1 MHHDDHSKLNEQVSL
16 GDTDSLNTVAAG
28 QLVHFDDL
36 DDFKIAEGEPD
47 IRGWDV
53 RGTDGQ
59 KIGKVEDLLVD
70 TAAMKVRYIEVRL
83 DKEIA
88 RQVAQNADMSAHHVP
103 QVGRLADQ
111 LLTDDDRTSDP
122 DAARYMLVP
131 IGVAR
136 LDEDKDDV
144 LLDAHATQMVG
155 IPAYDREPLTRDRE
169 TDIVRSYGANANA
182 SAGGIASSDVM
193 NAARPSDVQPERMQH
208 DHSDLKA
215 TDDTRNQSTRSSDAF
230 YADRSFDERSFFGSR
245 RHGRD
250 DDSYFARAEQRDR
263 TQSATGN
270 RAAGMDDMSQMAL
283 TDEQIRE
290 RQRNRES
297 VDDRADH

>member
-1 MHHDDHSKLNEQVSL
+1 MQNDDRSKPDERVSL
-16 GDTDSLNTVAAG
+16 GDTDSLNTMAAG

-36 DDFKIAEGEPD
+36 DDFRIAEGEPD

-111 LLTDDDRTSDP
+111 LRTDDDRTSDP

-155 IPAYDREPLTRDRE
+155 IPAYEREPLTRDRE
-169 TDIVRSYGANANA
+169 ADIVRSYSANTGA
-182 SAGGIASSDVM
+182 STGGIASSDVM
-193 NAARPSDVQPERMQH
+193 NAARPSTVQPERMQQ
-208 DHSDLKA
+208 DHADLKA
-215 TDDTRNQSTRSSDAF
+215 SDDARNQSTRTSDAF
-230 YADRSFDERSFFGSR
+230 YADRSFDDRSFFGSR

-250 DDSYFARAEQRDR
+250 EDSYFTRDEQRDR

-270 RAAGMDDMSQMAL
+270 HAAGIDDMSEMAL

-290 RQRNRES
+290 RQRARDRG
-297 VDDRADH
+297 DDRADH

>member
-1 MHHDDHSKLNEQVSL
+1 MHHDDDSKLNERVSL
-16 GDTDSLNTVAAG
+16 GDNDSMNTMAAG

-169 TDIVRSYGANANA
+169 ADIVRSYGASTGA
-182 SAGGIASSDVM
+182 STGGIASSDVM
-193 NAARPSDVQPERMQH
+193 NAARPSDVQPERMQREH
-208 DHSDLKA
+208 PDLKA
-215 TDDTRNQSTRSSDAF
+215 SDDARNQSTRTSDAF
-230 YADRSFDERSFFGSR
+230 YADRNFDERSFFGSR

-250 DDSYFARAEQRDR
+250 DDSYFTRAEERDR

-270 RAAGMDDMSQMAL
+270 RAAGIDDMSQMAL

-290 RQRNRES
+290 RQRHRDS
-297 VDDRADH
+297 GDDRADH

>member
-1 MHHDDHSKLNEQVSL
+1 MQNDDRSKPDERVSL
-16 GDTDSLNTVAAG
+16 GDTDSLNTMAAG

-36 DDFKIAEGEPD
+36 DDFRIAEGEPD

-111 LLTDDDRTSDP
+111 LRTDDDRTSDP

-155 IPAYDREPLTRDRE
+155 IPAYEREPLTRDRE
-169 TDIVRSYGANANA
+169 ADIVRSYSADTGA
-182 SAGGIASSDVM
+182 STGGIASSDVM
-193 NAARPSDVQPERMQH
+193 NAARPSTVQPERMQQ
-208 DHSDLKA
+208 DHADLKA
-215 TDDTRNQSTRSSDAF
+215 SDDARNQSTRTSDAF
-230 YADRSFDERSFFGSR
+230 YADRSFDDRSFFGSR

-250 DDSYFARAEQRDR
+250 EDSYFTRDEQRDR

-270 RAAGMDDMSQMAL
+270 HAAGIDDMSEMAL

-290 RQRNRES
+290 RQRARDRG
-297 VDDRADH
+297 DDRADH